1 MSDFTV
7 LTSGDRRQIADI
19 LSRRANE
26 VASFKSNYC
35 KDDKHFGSVELALS
49 IEIDRLRSLAR
60 KIDPPTDAYEA

>member
-19 LSRRANE
+19 LSRRASE
-26 VASFKSNYC
+26 VALFKSDYC

-60 KIDPPTDAYEA
+60 KIDPPTDAHEA